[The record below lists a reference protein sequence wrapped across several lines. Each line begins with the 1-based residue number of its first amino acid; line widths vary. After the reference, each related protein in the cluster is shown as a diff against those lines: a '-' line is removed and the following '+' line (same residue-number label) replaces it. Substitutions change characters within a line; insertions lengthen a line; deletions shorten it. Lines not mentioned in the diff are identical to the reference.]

1 MAATENNKYEL
12 LVSSVVDYAIYLL
25 DANGMVDSWNHGC
38 ERNTGYA
45 ESEALGQH
53 FSCFY
58 TEEDQAAGVPEQTLE
73 APSGVVS
80 MRINP
85 DTGLR
90 DDSSRYSDWFLA
102 EFAPRMA
109 QDALAPAA
117 MPGGAPARDVRDQL
131 F

>member
-1 MAATENNKYEL
+1 MGTRAFDW
-12 LVSSVVDYAIYLL
+12 SSSTRVRI
-25 DANGMVDSWNHGC
+25 
-38 ERNTGYA
+38 RT
-45 ESEALGQH
+45 
-53 FSCFY
+53 
-58 TEEDQAAGVPEQTLE
+58 GVPEQTLE
-73 APSGVVS
+73 APTGVVS

-90 DDSSRYSDWFLA
+90 DDSSRVSDWFLA

-117 MPGGAPARDVRDQL
+117 MPGATPARDVRDQL

>member
-1 MAATENNKYEL
+1 MQ
-12 LVSSVVDYAIYLL
+12 
-25 DANGMVDSWNHGC
+25 
-38 ERNTGYA
+38 R
-45 ESEALGQH
+45 ALK
-53 FSCFY
+53 
-58 TEEDQAAGVPEQTLE
+58 GVPEQTYE
-73 APSGVVS
+73 PPTGVVS

-85 DTGLR
+85 ETGLR

-117 MPGGAPARDVRDQL
+117 MPGGAPTRDVRDQL